1 MLRRRLPVSGSKKY
15 ASAAPI
21 AAPKANS
28 RFISPPRLL
37 SDLYPGA
44 ARTNEGSGLL
54 DDGDVALD
62 FDGMLPVHGRVSRD
76 DGVALVDLAHVA
88 ELLHRE
94 LNGAPEA
101 GWRHSQRINR
111 VM

>member
-1 MLRRRLPVSGSKKY
+1 
-15 ASAAPI
+15 
-21 AAPKANS
+21 
-28 RFISPPRLL
+28 LL

-88 ELLHRE
+88 ELLDRE
-94 LNGAPEA
+94 LNGAPAGGVEA
-101 GWRHSQRINR
+101 LAEDRPRDVTPDTPWNTPGKWAALR
-111 VM
+111 